1 MCTCLWFFASRRV
14 IWTSVYLFG
23 ERTVWTFYK
32 ILHSNGSTMQ
42 FLQNAKYGN
51 VVQSPKGIQTPSFIA
66 SFETIQLQIC
76 VCTEIR
82 GVTYSYKREYVPASN
97 SMEITFNTNHELFFW
112 YSQEK
117 FSGMNQ
123 TRELNVTY
131 SWKSQLSMFYTVW
144 ESANS
149 FHNMQ
154 F

>member
-1 MCTCLWFFASRRV
+1 MSMIFCIQTSNLDICIPVWWKNCLN
-14 IWTSVYLFG
+14 ILQDTSLKWQYDAVFV
-23 ERTVWTFYK
+23 ERKVWKCRTEF
-32 ILHSNGSTMQ
+32 
-42 FLQNAKYGN
+42 
-51 VVQSPKGIQTPSFIA
+51 KGIQTPSFIA

-82 GVTYSYKREYVPASN
+82 GVTYSYKREYAPASN